1 MSNSDSIERKSGAP
15 DLETPGRVRN
25 LEVSQGDEFQAS
37 TSVGNRGGGAE
48 GLRVVVAGDVVE
60 AGLVDIESIGLHGG
74 VEQDRVER
82 EAEEVDTGDA
92 ARRFVVDFPEVEL
105 AGALADDVD
114 FADMSDER
122 GREVMSAHR
131 ASRVAVYVSG
141 RAVEAGDGELRIAI
155 APADE
160 EERAVRERARL
171 KVFPTARRPR
181 KAEEDPPPHTLRQ
194 MVKDETLFALVH
206 LDAPVGAWAEYAT
219 DAIGRWNDRI
229 AGADDRYTRVQVGA
243 ASGPRPDEDEVP
255 ASAFDEEGLDELTRR
270 LPELDQLSA
279 VLSNEAINEGRLE
292 PHKSGGFS
300 YFSCAGALAGGGE
313 PSPALGFWVSV
324 EGYSDAEVD
333 ELEAD
338 LASLVDGL
346 AESGH
351 VLQGMLDTWAWAPAL
366 KLRSVP
372 YEIVC
377 GLNSSGHLRLEWLRQ
392 YLRAATPRM
401 WLGSELYE
409 RLDTDEV
416 RAQAEVTEI
425 GRVVRLEARSDDE
438 FAAFEETVA
447 PILAGE
453 SEWAAEAE

>member
-1 MSNSDSIERKSGAP
+1 
-15 DLETPGRVRN
+15 
-25 LEVSQGDEFQAS
+25 
-37 TSVGNRGGGAE
+37 
-48 GLRVVVAGDVVE
+48 
-60 AGLVDIESIGLHGG
+60 
-74 VEQDRVER
+74 
-82 EAEEVDTGDA
+82 
-92 ARRFVVDFPEVEL
+92 
-105 AGALADDVD
+105 
-114 FADMSDER
+114 MSDER

-141 RAVEAGDGELRIAI
+141 RAVEAGDGELRIEI
-155 APADE
+155 APIGQE
-160 EERAVRERARL
+160 GRAVGESARL
-171 KVFPTARRPR
+171 TVFPTARRPL
-181 KAEEDPPPHTLRQ
+181 KAEEEPPPHTLRQ

-206 LDAPVGAWAEYAT
+206 FNAPVGAWAEYAT
-219 DAIGRWNDRI
+219 DAIARWNDRI
-229 AGADDRYTRVQVGA
+229 AGAGDRYIRVQVGA

-255 ASAFDEEGLDELTRR
+255 ASAFGGDGLDELTRR

-279 VLSNEAINEGRLE
+279 VLSNEALNEGRLE

-324 EGYSDAEVD
+324 EGYSDPEVD
-333 ELEAD
+333 EMRGE
-338 LASLVDGL
+338 LASIVDGL

-401 WLGSELYE
+401 WLGSELYD
-409 RLDTDEV
+409 RLDAEAV
-416 RAQAEVTEI
+416 RGQAEVTEI
-425 GRVVRLEARSDDE
+425 GEVVRLEARSADE
-438 FAAFEETVA
+438 FAAFEETLA
-447 PILAGE
+447 PIVAGE
-453 SEWAAEAE
+453 EEWAAEAES